1 MHLYEYTAQH
11 QKALVELNDLD
22 LPDDVVADT
31 LNALVGEIEEKTKSV
46 VAYMR
51 NLNADVVAMKNAEQ
65 EIKQRRNRIERR
77 IAWMD
82 NYVLTNMQA
91 NNITEIS
98 CPYFLIKPRKNP
110 PAVNITNADEIPKKY
125 VTEVVS
131 FKINKTEIKEDI
143 QAGEVV
149 AGAELSQGWRLDIK

>member
-125 VTEVVS
+125 LTEVVS
-131 FKINKTEIKEDI
+131 FKVDKKQIKEDI